1 MFCFQRVHNR
11 LYVITG
17 SLVDALVR
25 KERWWRKTFL
35 NSTLCSDFFCARQRR
50 EMRGANTGGP
60 FSANGLSLTDPFFYT
75 LPLPALSLSVSSLP
89 SSGLFYFFGRRP
101 TERHARGLLDEMVA
115 SGSVVRNFYFSP
127 AAERA
132 PSRGRPSYHL
142 SLPFPLPLVEEEAFK
157 TGLEGHKKREREGLL
172 RFLFPVLGDR
182 LVFLQLPFFLV
193 LSPFWSLT
201 SSDPLFASF
210 SAREREI

>member
-1 MFCFQRVHNR
+1 MVSR
-11 LYVITG
+11 
-17 SLVDALVR
+17 SLI
-25 KERWWRKTFL
+25 
-35 NSTLCSDFFCARQRR
+35 
-50 EMRGANTGGP
+50 
-60 FSANGLSLTDPFFYT
+60 
-75 LPLPALSLSVSSLP
+75 P
-89 SSGLFYFFGRRP
+89 SSTHFLFPRFHFQSHLFLPPVSLFFFFGRRP

-193 LSPFWSLT
+193 LSPFWSFS
-201 SSDPLFASF
+201 SSDPF
-210 SAREREI
+210 SRLSRREREREI